1 MLSGALLTSEG
12 ERGVL
17 SKSKESVLDLGKKYH
32 NYIHLWITFS
42 LKMLYYKGILENFQK
57 CFPADPF
64 FMCSRLIVYQSAL
77 IFRNL
82 SRHETFLVQQLSIWL
97 FEKNE
102 QLLFIWFTYYTKKKQ
117 RPRNF
122 LQKGYSAKCLVWQ
135 SHFLVR
141 KFQVSGF
148 QIYLKSTPSPLF
160 SESFS
165 EWLQTTYMTYKI
177 KEEGNKQTHEEPISY

>member
-97 FEKNE
+97 FEKMNSYFSFD
-102 QLLFIWFTYYTKKKQ
+102 LHIT
-117 RPRNF
+117 
-122 LQKGYSAKCLVWQ
+122 QKRSSDPEIFC
-135 SHFLVR
+135 R
-141 KFQVSGF
+141 KATPPNVSCGKVTFWLESFRFQVF
-148 QIYLKSTPSPLF
+148 KFT
-160 SESFS
+160 
-165 EWLQTTYMTYKI
+165 
-177 KEEGNKQTHEEPISY
+177 